1 MMYCL
6 VQALGRS
13 LRERSDSLL
22 LRSFGDGVAERML
35 QCVRQSTPG
44 SARMPVTAK
53 SSKLFC
59 DRLGGEVANKLVEW
73 FNVVDEDYRGQ
84 LRALNEL
91 NFARFDAKVEQRM
104 AELRADLNTKIDRV
118 HTELSAKIDGI
129 APQLTATL
137 ERRLG
142 DQTRWLFV
150 AWASLLIPVIGLWAR
165 R

>member
-1 MMYCL
+1 M
-6 VQALGRS
+6 
-13 LRERSDSLL
+13 RSDSLL
-22 LRSFGDGVAERML
+22 LSGLSVTARPSVGCNVSANPL
-35 QCVRQSTPG
+35 G

-53 SSKLFC
+53 LSKLFY
-59 DRLGGEVANKLVEW
+59 DRLGDEVANELVEW
-73 FNVVDEDYRGQ
+73 FNLVDEDYRGQ

-118 HTELSAKIDGI
+118 HAELGAKIDGV
-129 APQLTATL
+129 AAQLTATL

-142 DQTRWLFV
+142 DQLRWLFV
-150 AWASLLIPVIGLWAR
+150 AWASLLIPLIGLWTR